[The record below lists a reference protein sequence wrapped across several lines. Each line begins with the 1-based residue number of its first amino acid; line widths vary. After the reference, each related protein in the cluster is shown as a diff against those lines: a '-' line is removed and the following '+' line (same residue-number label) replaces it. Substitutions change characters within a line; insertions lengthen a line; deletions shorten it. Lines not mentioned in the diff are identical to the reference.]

1 MPIVNIRN
9 IVRATAATMI
19 IAAAFHLATNLFFAI
34 TTNSPDL
41 ANMFNVIG
49 VSLLVPELGQGSMNS
64 LLGILFVVGFG
75 IGVYFVMQYH
85 DMLRS
90 KK

>member
-1 MPIVNIRN
+1 MAIVNIRN

-34 TTNSPDL
+34 STNRPDL

-49 VSLLVPELGQGSMNS
+49 VSLFAPELGKGELNS
-64 LLGILFVVGFG
+64 LIGIVFVVTFG
-75 IGVYFVMQYH
+75 CGVYFVMQYH
-85 DMLRS
+85 DMVRS